1 MVPSLSFVP
10 LATPTGMIFNPTTVF
25 VISTDGRSAPVVGL
39 WPGGRSRRRDHGDQ
53 GRSQQHHA
61 GLDFESGDCHL
72 SFVLVFHFSAFCFW
86 FLFGLSLLICCLR
99 FGLGWHHA
107 IWYYLLVRKRRTF
120 HASVSQALLV
130 GPSTSRRTLRSFL
143 VAA

>member
-1 MVPSLSFVP
+1 AIGADGAALAPPRAARQQGGGRRLPMVPSLSFVP

-72 SFVLVFHFSAFCFW
+72 SFVLVFHFSAFCF
-86 FLFGLSLLICCLR
+86 
-99 FGLGWHHA
+99 
-107 IWYYLLVRKRRTF
+107 
-120 HASVSQALLV
+120 
-130 GPSTSRRTLRSFL
+130 
-143 VAA
+143 